1 MKCNGNTKYNQ
12 PKKPNIFQ
20 VQLTIV
26 VQASAHVHIS
36 FLININFKDQP
47 CNFFCEFLD
56 TNTICHVKLIK
67 KHNESVKSKWL

>member
-1 MKCNGNTKYNQ
+1 MKYSGNTNYNQ

-26 VQASAHVHIS
+26 VQASAHVRIS

-56 TNTICHVKLIK
+56 TNTIRHVKLIK